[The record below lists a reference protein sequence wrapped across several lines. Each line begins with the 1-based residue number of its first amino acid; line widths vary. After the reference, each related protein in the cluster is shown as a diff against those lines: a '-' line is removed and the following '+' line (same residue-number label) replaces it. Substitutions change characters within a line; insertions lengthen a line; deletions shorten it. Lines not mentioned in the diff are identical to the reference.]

1 MQNVVIYTKDY
12 CPYCKRAKMLLGQKG
27 VEYSEF
33 DLVQQPEL
41 KEEMVQRANG
51 RTTVPQ
57 IFIGDTHVG
66 GCDDLFALESANKLD
81 ALLQA

>member
-12 CPYCKRAKMLLGQKG
+12 CPYCKRAKMLLEQKG
-27 VEYSEF
+27 VDYTEH
-33 DLVQQPEL
+33 DLMQTPDL
-41 KEEMVQRANG
+41 KTEMVEKANG

-57 IFIGDTHVG
+57 IFVGQTHVG

-81 ALLQA
+81 ALLQG